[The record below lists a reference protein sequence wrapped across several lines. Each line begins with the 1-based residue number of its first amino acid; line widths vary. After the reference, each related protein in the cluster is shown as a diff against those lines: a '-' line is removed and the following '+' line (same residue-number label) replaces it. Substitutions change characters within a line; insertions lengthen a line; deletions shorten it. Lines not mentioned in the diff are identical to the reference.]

1 MSEKYLHR
9 DSAPF
14 SNTVWDKIDEAVVA
28 SAKSQICGRRLINI
42 QGPYGLGL
50 KAIPGGDKSLEDK
63 TSGSAKMTAP
73 CVIPLAMIMSEFSLP
88 VRDIAAFEQTG
99 IPLDLGNAVKAAMD
113 CARQE
118 DNLVFNGSKN
128 AGLKGLMNFEGSAS
142 VKLSQ
147 WNDVGA
153 AADDI
158 IKAVTTLDK
167 AGFHGPYSLGLSVE
181 LHNLLFRRYPE
192 GNQTE
197 IEHIRQLITD
207 GIIKTPAIPSG
218 GVLLNSGSQFAA
230 IVLGQDLMTGF
241 VGPSGNEYM
250 FTVYESAALNVLE
263 PAALCIL
270 KK

>member
-1 MSEKYLHR
+1 MSEKYLQR

-14 SNTVWDKIDEAVVA
+14 SNDVWYKIDEAVVA
-28 SAKSQICGRRLINI
+28 SAKSQLCGRKLLNI
-42 QGPYGLGL
+42 KGPYGLGL
-50 KAIPGGDKSLEDK
+50 KAIPGGDKPLEEK
-63 TSGSAKMTAP
+63 TSGSAKLTAP
-73 CVIPLAMIMSEFSLP
+73 CVIPLAMIMSEFGLP

-99 IPLDLGNAVKAAMD
+99 LPLDPGNAVKAAMD

-128 AGLKGLMNFEGSAS
+128 ARLKGLMNIDGSAS

-147 WNDVGA
+147 WDEVGA

-167 AGFHGPYSLGLSVE
+167 AGFHGPYTLGLSAE
-181 LHNLLFRRYPE
+181 LYNLLFRRYLQ

-197 IEHIRQLITD
+197 MEHIRQFITD
-207 GIIKTPAIPSG
+207 GIIKAPAIPSG

-230 IVLGQDLMTGF
+230 IVLGQDLMTAF
-241 VGPSGNEYM
+241 VGPSGNDFL
-250 FTVYESAALNVLE
+250 FTVYESAALNVNE

>member
-1 MSEKYLHR
+1 MSEKYLQR

-14 SNTVWDKIDEAVVA
+14 SNTVWEKIDEAIIM
-28 SAKSQICGRRLINI
+28 SAKSQLCGRRLLNI

-50 KAIPGGDKSLEDK
+50 KAIPGGDKTLEEK
-63 TSGSAKMTAP
+63 TSGSAKLTAP

-88 VRDIAAFEQTG
+88 IRDIAAFEQTG
-99 IPLDLGNAVKAAMD
+99 LPLDLSNAVKAAMD

-118 DNLVFNGSKN
+118 DNLVFNGSKS
-128 AGLKGLMNFEGSAS
+128 AGLKGLMNIDGIAS

-147 WNDVGA
+147 WDDVGT

-167 AGFHGPYSLGLSVE
+167 AGFHGPYTLGLSAE
-181 LHNLLFRRYPE
+181 LYNLLFRRYPQ

-197 IEHIRQLITD
+197 IEHIKQLITD

-230 IVLGQDLMTGF
+230 IVLGQDLMTAY
-241 VGPSGNEYM
+241 VGPSGSQYL
-250 FTVYESAALNVLE
+250 FTVSESAAPNVLE